1 MKFAVIVFPG
11 SNCDLDMY
19 HAVKDE
25 LGEEADYI
33 WHDSTDLSGY
43 DGILLPGGFSYGDY
57 LRCGAIAQSSP
68 VMDEVK
74 KAVEAGKPVLG
85 ICNGFQILTEAGL
98 LPGVLLRNKNLKFM
112 CRTVGLKV
120 ENANTL
126 FTNEYMAGQEIQIP
140 IAHGEGNYY
149 CDDATYEQ
157 LKNNNQIVF
166 SYADDFN
173 GSRNNIA
180 GIVNERGNVL
190 GMMPHPERAV
200 SDLIGGSDGLSLFKS
215 IVKQWREAN
224 VSHA

>member
-25 LGEEADYI
+25 LGEEAEYV
-33 WHDSTDLSGY
+33 WHDSTDLSQY

-57 LRCGAIAQSSP
+57 LRCGAIAQTSAI
-68 VMDEVK
+68 MGEVK
-74 KAVEAGKPVLG
+74 KAAEAGKPVLG

-112 CRTVGLKV
+112 CHTVGLKV
-120 ENANTL
+120 ENANTM
-126 FTNEYMAGQEIQIP
+126 FTNQYTQGQEIRIP

-149 CDDATYEQ
+149 CDDETYEK
-157 LKNNNQIVF
+157 LKANDQIVF
-166 SYADDFN
+166 TYEDDFN

-180 GIVNERGNVL
+180 GIINEQGNVL

-200 SDLIGGSDGLSLFKS
+200 SDLIGGSDGLGLFRS
-215 IVKQWREAN
+215 IVKQWRE
-224 VSHA
+224 SHVTHA